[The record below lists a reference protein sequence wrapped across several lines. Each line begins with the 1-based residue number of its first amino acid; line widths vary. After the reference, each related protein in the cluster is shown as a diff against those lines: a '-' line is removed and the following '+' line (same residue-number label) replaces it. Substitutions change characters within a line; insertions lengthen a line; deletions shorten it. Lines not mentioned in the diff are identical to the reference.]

1 MPRTNSGSEL
11 FQYLDKFY
19 KFVITTGTPGDT
31 TTAEA
36 IVAGATEVEVAAA
49 TNFTAADFVMIDGS
63 GGVEIQAIGTPA
75 TTMPVTRPFLIAQD
89 SGARF
94 VEATRID
101 MGHVAEGGLQFG
113 GSQTLTE
120 IKAATSRTAIAFF
133 GESTTLTLTVPLL
146 GYNNLNLQSVFGVT
160 EGESGSG
167 TEAAPYGAVIGQD
180 TVGTQGLHCYRAEGT
195 LYDGRIVQVDFT
207 QATVEVNANI
217 TIGAPNPDG
226 MTLNAKVTSFIQRI
240 WTP

>member
-19 KFVITTGTPGDT
+19 KFIITSGGGDT

-36 IVAGATEVEVAAA
+36 IAAGATDVDVASSAS
-49 TNFTAADFVMIDGS
+49 FTAADFVMVDGS
-63 GGVEIQAIGTPA
+63 GGVEITAIGTPA
-75 TTMPVTRPFLIAQD
+75 TTPMPVTRPFILAQD

-113 GSQTLTE
+113 GTQTLTE
-120 IKAATSRTAIAFF
+120 IKAATSRTTLAFF

-146 GYNNLNLQSVFGVT
+146 GYNNLNLQAIYGAT

-167 TEAAPYGAVIGQD
+167 TEAAPYVAAISGD
-180 TVGTQGLHCYRAEGT
+180 TVGTQGLHCYRAEGK
-195 LYDGRIVQVDFT
+195 LYDGRIVQIDFT
-207 QATVEVNANI
+207 QATVEINNNV
-217 TIGAPNPDG
+217 TIGSPQPEG